1 MEEKIR
7 IGENYIEDDIAF
19 HTCIARCSK
28 NKVVEQLIPIIDTAV
43 LMFVNITHRKLTEET
58 IMTHRAVAE
67 AIAQRDPLGARS
79 AMMMHMTFNRTVIK
93 EYIKNQ
99 PKNI

>member
-1 MEEKIR
+1 
-7 IGENYIEDDIAF
+7 
-19 HTCIARCSK
+19 
-28 NKVVEQLIPIIDTAV
+28 
-43 LMFVNITHRKLTEET
+43 
-58 IMTHRAVAE
+58 MTHRAVAE